1 MDTTKMLPNGFDYDS
16 QCVAEP
22 KPTGSGNG
30 GACAAAT
37 GEPTTQ
43 CCGTFPNRFPF
54 NDKGHNLKKFFV
66 IKSKKTCRGLL
77 PVLYWKDL

>member
-1 MDTTKMLPNGFDYDS
+1 MFLNRLQQTLISRSAGELKLFFSLDTTKMLPNGFDYDS
-16 QCVAEP
+16 RCVAEP

-54 NDKGHNLKKFFV
+54 NDKG
-66 IKSKKTCRGLL
+66 
-77 PVLYWKDL
+77 

>member
-54 NDKGHNLKKFFV
+54 NDKGPNFKKIVFV
-66 IKSKKTCRGLL
+66 
-77 PVLYWKDL
+77 